1 MTDRVFTVSLSSG
14 DLFEIAGGLAL
25 SYVDNVKWLAATE
38 RLGFGDAAPQDA
50 MAGVLAAADALPAFA
65 RKHFDEVVAR
75 RVDWLNG
82 EEAFEARRSA

>member
-25 SYVDNVKWLAATE
+25 SYVDNVKWLAATM
-38 RLGFGDAAPQDA
+38 RLGVDGDTPQDA
-50 MAGVLAAADALPAFA
+50 MARVLAAADALPPFA

-75 RVDWLNG
+75 RVDWLND
-82 EEAFEARRSA
+82 EEALEARRSA